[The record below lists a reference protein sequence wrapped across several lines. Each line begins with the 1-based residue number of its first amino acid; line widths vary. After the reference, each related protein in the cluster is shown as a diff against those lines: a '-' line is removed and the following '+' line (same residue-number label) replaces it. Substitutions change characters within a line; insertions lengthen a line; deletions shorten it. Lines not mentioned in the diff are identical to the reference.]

1 MHRPHLHGPRALA
14 AIALFK
20 FVKSALL
27 VVLAGVLFHLRQP
40 DASARFGAWLSALP
54 IATGHE
60 LVGRAI
66 DDLLGLSPHTMG
78 LFCVVALVYATLYAI
93 EGFGLWRNARW
104 AEYLTVISTSLFI
117 PFEIYEIARHFAPLK
132 LLTLIINLAIVAYLL
147 WLLRTQRITHAAV
160 TVPSRN
166 A

>member
-1 MHRPHLHGPRALA
+1 MHRPHLHGPRTLA

-27 VVLAGVLFHLRQP
+27 IVLAGVLFHLRQP
-40 DASARFGAWLSALP
+40 DASARFAAWLSALP
-54 IATGHE
+54 LATGHE

-66 DDLLGLSPHTMG
+66 HDLVGLSAHTMG
-78 LFCVVALVYATLYAI
+78 LFCAIALVYATLYAI

-117 PFEIYEIARHFAPLK
+117 PFEIYEIVRHFTPIK
-132 LLTLIINLAIVAYLL
+132 LATLIINIAIVAYLI
-147 WLLRTQRITHAAV
+147 WLLRTQRRAHAAMA
-160 TVPSRN
+160 PSRR